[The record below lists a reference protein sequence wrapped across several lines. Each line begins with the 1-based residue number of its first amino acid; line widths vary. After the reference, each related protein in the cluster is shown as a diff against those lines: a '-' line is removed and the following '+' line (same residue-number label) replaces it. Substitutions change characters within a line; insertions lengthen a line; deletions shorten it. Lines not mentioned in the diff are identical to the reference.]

1 LGLRCIS
8 LRQLEAALQ
17 QTDRANLDQLPDEVK
32 YLAGLQR
39 IQYVLVYP
47 EKQDIVLVGPA
58 EGWRVNELGHAVG
71 KTTGRPIIQLEDLL
85 VALRAAFE
93 SDEPVSCSIDPTEE
107 GTRALRAFI
116 KKQKQFQP
124 QVLAAMEQQ
133 LGPQQITISGVP
145 ETSHFARVLVAAD
158 YRMKR
163 IAMRLEPT
171 PLDELPSFLDMLA
184 GSRVRLT
191 NMMPRWW
198 LACDYEPLA
207 RSEDGLAW
215 ELRGNGVQVKT
226 EDSLISDDGSVTQ
239 TGDQNPLAVEWAERM
254 TRHYDAL
261 SREEAVFGQ
270 LRNLMDMSVVAM
282 LMKHER
288 LLERAG
294 CSLPTLTGKHQ
305 DLLVESWNPPK
316 TVSTQCSFI
325 KRGRDYLITA
335 SGGVQIEAAR
345 YAAQSQVTR
354 HVADVH
360 SKTPH
365 RVDRWWW

>member
-1 LGLRCIS
+1 
-8 LRQLEAALQ
+8 
-17 QTDRANLDQLPDEVK
+17 
-32 YLAGLQR
+32 
-39 IQYVLVYP
+39 
-47 EKQDIVLVGPA
+47 
-58 EGWRVNELGHAVG
+58 
-71 KTTGRPIIQLEDLL
+71 
-85 VALRAAFE
+85 
-93 SDEPVSCSIDPTEE
+93 
-107 GTRALRAFI
+107 RAFI
-116 KKQKQFQP
+116 KKQKRFQP
-124 QVLAAMEQQ
+124 QVVAAMEQQ

-163 IAMRLEPT
+163 IAMRLEPS
-171 PLDELPSFLDMLA
+171 PLEELPSFLDLLA
-184 GSRVRLT
+184 GSRAKLT

-226 EDSLISDDGSVTQ
+226 EDSLIADDGSVTQ
-239 TGDQNPLAVEWAERM
+239 TGNQNPLAVEWAERM

-282 LMKHER
+282 LIKHER

-305 DLLVESWNPPK
+305 DLLVQSWNPPK
-316 TVSTQCSFI
+316 SVSTQCSFI

-345 YAAQSQVTR
+345 FATQSQVTR
-354 HVADVH
+354 HVSEVH

-365 RVDRWWW
+365 RADRWWW